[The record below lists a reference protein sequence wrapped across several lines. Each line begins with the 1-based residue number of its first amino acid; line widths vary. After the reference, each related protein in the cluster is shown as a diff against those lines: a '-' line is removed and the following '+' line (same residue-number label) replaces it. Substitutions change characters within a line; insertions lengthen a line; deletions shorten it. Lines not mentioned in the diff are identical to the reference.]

1 MATIVTGLSVGLTV
15 PQMADGL
22 ACFHG
27 AKRRFETKGRVHGVW
42 VVDDYAHHP
51 TEIATTLTAARQT
64 KPGRLICAFQ
74 PHRYTRTQLLAKEF
88 GAAFKAA
95 DILVLTDVYSAGED
109 PIPGV
114 SGETIL
120 AEVTEQTG
128 QDVTYIARR
137 EDVAAYLA
145 TIVRPGDLVMTM
157 GAGNICEAGPELLAL
172 LEKK

>member
-1 MATIVTGLSVGLTV
+1 M
-15 PQMADGL
+15 
-22 ACFHG
+22 
-27 AKRRFETKGRVHGVW
+27 
-42 VVDDYAHHP
+42 
-51 TEIATTLTAARQT
+51 
-64 KPGRLICAFQ
+64 
-74 PHRYTRTQLLAKEF
+74 
-88 GAAFKAA
+88 
-95 DILVLTDVYSAGED
+95 
-109 PIPGV
+109 

-120 AEVTEQTG
+120 AEVAEQTG